1 MPPRANP
8 FLSLVATVQ
17 RSTEP
22 RMKRVLAQRLKE
34 ARRLGPEVEA
44 LLTALRELVLRGG
57 KRLRPAFVAAGLL
70 AANER
75 ARLEP
80 AVELGVAL
88 EFLHTYLLIHDDW
101 MDGDA
106 LRRGGP
112 TVHKLLGR
120 ALRSEALGEKSAI
133 LAGDYAMGLSLELLA
148 TGAARHPAQAALLSA
163 FARMHNDA
171 IFGQELD
178 VAGKQPDPE
187 QVYAL
192 KTASYTVRGP
202 LVIGALVGGGQRALL
217 RVIDRF
223 SLPAGIAFQ
232 LQDDLIGAF
241 GQPEVTGKPRGAD
254 LSAGKHTLLV
264 KLGLELTRGAD
275 RKHLRAVLGKT
286 RAGSRE
292 IERALAAL
300 ENSGARAAVERRIA
314 ELVAQA
320 RRALSA
326 PGLTPRGKTLLEG
339 AVVALA
345 ERPS

>member
-1 MPPRANP
+1 
-8 FLSLVATVQ
+8 
-17 RSTEP
+17 
-22 RMKRVLAQRLKE
+22 MKRVLSERVRA

-44 LLTALRELVLRGG
+44 LLMALSELALRGG
-57 KRLRPAFVAAGLL
+57 KRLRPAFVAAGLR
-70 AANER
+70 AADEG
-75 ARLEP
+75 ADLEP

-112 TVHKLLGR
+112 TVHEIL
-120 ALRSEALGEKSAI
+120 ARSFRSRALGEKSAI
-133 LAGDYAMGLSLELLA
+133 LAGDYAMGLSIELLA
-148 TGAARHPAQAALLSA
+148 AGAAKHAAQAELLAA

-178 VAGKQPDPE
+178 VAGKEPDPE

-192 KTASYTVRGP
+192 KTASYTVCGP
-202 LVIGALVGGGQRALL
+202 LVIGALLGGARPSLIALL
-217 RVIDRF
+217 ERF

-241 GQPEVTGKPRGAD
+241 GKPEVTGKPRGAD
-254 LSAGKHTLLV
+254 LCAGKHTLLV
-264 KLGLELTRGAD
+264 KLGLRMARGPSRARLTR
-275 RKHLRAVLGKT
+275 VLGKS
-286 RAGSRE
+286 ASRLE
-292 IERALAAL
+292 VERALAVL
-300 ENSGARAAVERRIA
+300 EESGARAAVESRIA
-314 ELVAQA
+314 ELVQQA
-320 RRALSA
+320 RRVLRA
-326 PGLTPRGKTLLEG
+326 RGITAEGRTLLDG